1 MGMNKETLLSGIAP
15 GSETVPGS
23 EAAAGSEASKTD
35 IAEAIRNFE
44 RNRFTVKHFST
55 GEEAAAYLV
64 REIRDKT
71 VGFGDS
77 ATLAEMNLAEKLSEH
92 NLVIDPAS
100 HPKRIFGHVVKKA
113 MDTQI
118 FLLSV
123 NAASQTGELI
133 NIDGSGNR
141 VAGSLFGHEKVYYVF
156 SVNKIEPTLERALWR
171 ARNIAAPQNAKRLE
185 YKTPCAVRGDRCY
198 DCSSPERICNKLVI
212 YMKQGKRMQEEII
225 LIDEPL
231 GL

>member
-1 MGMNKETLLSGIAP
+1 MGMNKETLLSGIA
-15 GSETVPGS
+15 PGS

-113 MDTQI
+113 MDT
-118 FLLSV
+118 
-123 NAASQTGELI
+123 
-133 NIDGSGNR
+133 
-141 VAGSLFGHEKVYYVF
+141 
-156 SVNKIEPTLERALWR
+156 
-171 ARNIAAPQNAKRLE
+171 
-185 YKTPCAVRGDRCY
+185 
-198 DCSSPERICNKLVI
+198 
-212 YMKQGKRMQEEII
+212 
-225 LIDEPL
+225 
-231 GL
+231 

>member
-1 MGMNKETLLSGIAP
+1 MNINKETLLSGIAP
-15 GSETVPGS
+15 DTEIAPGF
-23 EAAAGSEASKTD
+23 EAAKTD

-44 RNRFTVKHFST
+44 RNRFTVKHFSA

-77 ATLAEMNLAEKLSEH
+77 ATLAEMNLAEKLSEY

-113 MDTQI
+113 MDTQV

-156 SVNKIEPTLERALWR
+156 SVNKIEPTLESFL
-171 ARNIAAPQNAKRLE
+171 NNLIRLE
-185 YKTPCAVRGDRCY
+185 MEGG
-198 DCSSPERICNKLVI
+198 I
-212 YMKQGKRMQEEII
+212 G
-225 LIDEPL
+225 
-231 GL
+231 